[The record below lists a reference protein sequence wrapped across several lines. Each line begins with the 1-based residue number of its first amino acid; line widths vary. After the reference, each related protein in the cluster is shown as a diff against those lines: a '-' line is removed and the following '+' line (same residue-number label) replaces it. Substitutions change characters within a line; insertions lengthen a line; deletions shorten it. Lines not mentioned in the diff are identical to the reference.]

1 MFSIMSRLLEISVE
15 IEMERFGPWANF
27 LEKVILLLR
36 YSSLTVPSVRPK
48 LAASSPNSFK
58 SSQNLVES

>member
-1 MFSIMSRLLEISVE
+1 
-15 IEMERFGPWANF
+15 MERLGQWAKF
-27 LEKVILLLR
+27 REKVILLLR

-48 LAASSPNSFK
+48 LAASSPSSLK

>member
-15 IEMERFGPWANF
+15 IEIERLGPWANF
-27 LEKVILLLR
+27 REKVILLLR

-48 LAASSPNSFK
+48 VAASSPNSLK
-58 SSQNLVES
+58 SSPNLVES